1 MSNTTTG
8 PWKFTATTVRGK
20 SVTHAATSQAKA
32 RKLRKAIARLPFV
45 AETTT
50 PAKAA

>member
-1 MSNTTTG
+1 MAKSTWT
-8 PWKFTATTVRGK
+8 FTATTTRNK
-20 SVTHAATSQAKA
+20 SVTHTATSQAKA
-32 RKLRKAIARLPFV
+32 RKLRKAIERLPFV

>member
-1 MSNTTTG
+1 MTNTAPA

-20 SVTHAATSQAKA
+20 SVQHSATSQAKA

-45 AETTT
+45 VDTTT
-50 PAKAA
+50 PTKTA